1 MFAIASGGNFGIRK
15 SFPSCPTNSK
25 KVIRKHSFFRCTI
38 IILSTGKNTDSI
50 CISFTYV
57 FKYYYVNALIFIGD
71 FRSFSDLFGSPSSQ
85 LNCGKWLHQC
95 NFNSWITSNALRPWK
110 LQSLFNE
117 IKPFSS
123 CFQVVFSYVIRSVN
137 SKADAL
143 AKAGG
148 GEG

>member
-1 MFAIASGGNFGIRK
+1 MCSPLLPEEISVLENHFHHVQQIPKKLLGNTLFSGAPLSYYQQAKIQIR
-15 SFPSCPTNSK
+15 S
-25 KVIRKHSFFRCTI
+25 V
-38 IILSTGKNTDSI
+38 
-50 CISFTYV
+50 SFTYV

-123 CFQVVFSYVIRSVN
+123 CFQVVFSYVIRSAN